1 MGFIVVIPA
10 RFASTRLPGKM
21 LLSLANKPM
30 IQHVYERAS
39 ESGADRIIVATD
51 HQDIVDAVKK
61 FSGEVVLT
69 SQEHCSG
76 TERIAEVVKTLS
88 LDDQSIVV
96 NVQGDEPLIEPEII
110 NCVAANLE
118 KNQQA
123 SIATVS
129 TPIESIKD
137 LVNPNV
143 VKVVMDENNYA
154 MYFSRAP
161 IPWPRDKFAGKDYS
175 TIVNE
180 DIFELG
186 VTYYRH
192 IGIYAYR
199 ADFIKTYVNLPQ
211 NALEQTE
218 ALEQLRALSNGF
230 RISLYVTS
238 LNSAMGID
246 TQEDF
251 DKVKEIIERC

>member
-30 IQHVYERAS
+30 IQHVYERACD
-39 ESGADRIIVATD
+39 SGAERVIVATD
-51 HQDIVDAVKK
+51 HQDIFDAVKK

-69 SQEHCSG
+69 SQEHRSG

-88 LDDQSIVV
+88 FDDQSIVV

-110 NCVAANLE
+110 NSVAENLMI
-118 KNQQA
+118 NQQA

-129 TPIESIKD
+129 TPINSMED

-143 VKVVMDENNYA
+143 VKVVMDENKYA

-161 IPWPRDKFAGKDYS
+161 IPWPRDMFSGKDLS
-175 TIVNE
+175 TIAKE
-180 DIFELG
+180 DISQLG
-186 VTYYRH
+186 VTFYRH

-199 ADFIKTYVNLPQ
+199 AEFIKTYVDLPQ

-230 RISLYVTS
+230 RISMHVS
-238 LNSAMGID
+238 KLNSAMGID
-246 TQEDF
+246 TQEDY
-251 DKVKEIIERC
+251 DKVKEIIER